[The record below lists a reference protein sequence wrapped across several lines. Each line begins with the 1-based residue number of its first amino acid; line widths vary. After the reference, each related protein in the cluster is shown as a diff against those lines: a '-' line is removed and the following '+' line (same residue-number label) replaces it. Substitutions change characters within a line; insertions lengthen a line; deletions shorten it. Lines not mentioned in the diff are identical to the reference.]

1 MLGLRNG
8 EDQASK
14 MRPMS
19 FAEALEVMI
28 AIRNQEVAG
37 NEQAAF
43 VKHCLR
49 YVTDSHAQFLQDLWV
64 TYELPGLR
72 DGFFVEFGAADGV
85 KSSNSCY
92 LERELGWS
100 GILAEPAR
108 IWRGKLHAERN
119 CFIDERC
126 VWTVSGE
133 RLMFNQPRI
142 ALHSTIDA
150 FSDSDSLAHTRQDGE
165 RYEVETVSLND
176 LLAHWKAPS
185 RIDYLSMDTE
195 GSELAILEA
204 FDFGRYD
211 VRLISVEHNHTDKR
225 QPILDL
231 LTAKGFQRK
240 FERLSNVDDWYVK
253 A

>member
-1 MLGLRNG
+1 M
-8 EDQASK
+8 
-14 MRPMS
+14 
-19 FAEALEVMI
+19 EVLI
-28 AIRNQEVAG
+28 AIRNQQVAG
-37 NEQAAF
+37 NEEVVF
-43 VKHCLR
+43 LKHCLR
-49 YVTDSHAQFLQDLWV
+49 YAADSRAQFLQDMWV

-72 DGFFVEFGAADGV
+72 EGFFVEFGAADGV

-108 IWRGKLHAERN
+108 VWRDRLLAERQ
-119 CFIDERC
+119 CFIDNRC

-133 RLMFNQPRI
+133 RLVFNEASV

-150 FSDSDSLAHTRQDGE
+150 FSDSDGHAQSRKDGE

-176 LLAHWKAPS
+176 LLAHWNAPS

-211 VRLISVEHNHTDKR
+211 VRLISIEHNHTDKR
-225 QPILDL
+225 QPIFDL
-231 LTAKGFQRK
+231 LTAKGFRRK
-240 FERLSNVDDWYVK
+240 FEHLSNVDDWYVK
-253 A
+253 T